1 MQKGRL
7 FDFLFLLVGLP
18 IIGFCQTTT
27 PLKQGML
34 IQANTLIERTEYL
47 LEAPATLTNAVI
59 IISGKNIV
67 VDFNEAKLLGTMDFA
82 APNKMH
88 GLAIKISPGSENIIL
103 KNANISEILSD
114 YTHKSNQDRKILLKR
129 RELTRLQKELIKG
142 LTIVPYR
149 VFLNEKGLIKVE
161 IALAKGKNLYDK
173 RETMKK
179 RDIEREINQNP

>member
-1 MQKGRL
+1 MKSQ
-7 FDFLFLLVGLP
+7 VN
-18 IIGFCQTTT
+18 IINKKAKFEYEF
-27 PLKQGML
+27 
-34 IQANTLIERTEYL
+34 IRTE
-47 LEAPATLTNAVI
+47 V
-59 IISGKNIV
+59 GGIV
-67 VDFNEAKLLGTMDFA
+67 LM
-82 APNKMH
+82 
-88 GLAIKISPGSENIIL
+88 GSEVKSIRNGKMSISEAFCTFVDGELYL

-179 RDIEREINQNP
+179 RDIEREINQNS

>member
-1 MQKGRL
+1 MS
-7 FDFLFLLVGLP
+7 
-18 IIGFCQTTT
+18 ISEAFCTFIDGE
-27 PLKQGML
+27 L
-34 IQANTLIERTEYL
+34 Y
-47 LEAPATLTNAVI
+47 
-59 IISGKNIV
+59 
-67 VDFNEAKLLGTMDFA
+67 
-82 APNKMH
+82 
-88 GLAIKISPGSENIIL
+88 L

-129 RELTRLQKELIKG
+129 RELSRLQKELIKG

-179 RDIEREINQNP
+179 RDIDREINQNS